1 MPARRKKKAPK
12 KTAKVRRNKLGQ
24 FPPGVS
30 GNPAGKKPG
39 TRHGLTHL
47 LESINRIEDET
58 GINLLDEIVKR
69 SLKNA
74 FLASKLL
81 DKLVASPKS
90 IELIDGD
97 AAKKTRKVTFRKIAD
112 E

>member
-1 MPARRKKKAPK
+1 MAARRKKKKAPK
-12 KTAKVRRNKLGQ
+12 RAKVKRNKLGQ
-24 FPPGVS
+24 FPPGQS

-39 TRHGLTHL
+39 TRHGLPYL
-47 LESINRIEDET
+47 LEAINRIEDST
-58 GINLLDEIVKR
+58 GDNFLDLILVR
-69 SLKNA
+69 ARRNPMLMA
-74 FLASKLL
+74 KLL
-81 DKLVASPKS
+81 DKLVPSAKS